1 MCFNTFRGRA
11 RCARTAIGVIA
22 LLAVG
27 ASNASAQQTAVCSAM
42 PGTGERIECTKAADS
57 SDDIDLTLKGI
68 DIDTTGDEAH
78 GVYGHHEGTG
88 KVFVAIQTGFDE
100 GGGLIRNYID
110 TRGDDAHGVYGRHV
124 GRGNIFLG
132 GQNLHVTTAGSSSNG
147 ITGYLGYRQAT
158 PESPDPPPEA
168 AGLIDIGVSD
178 STIEVTGNYSHGIFA
193 EHYGGEGQ
201 LRIDVRRSTI
211 NVLSDGDFGGGGI
224 YGLRRGTAT
233 GDATVTVSNTNITTT
248 GRGGIDVDHAG
259 EDTANLTIDVDRGRI
274 TTAGRNGFAVRGY
287 RHRGTGNVDIDVVG
301 TVINTTGT
309 SARGIYG
316 YMYTNDGNIDVY
328 AENIDFTSTG
338 ERGDGI
344 LTWFQ
349 KRSTEEAGD
358 VLGDVLVDVR
368 GGSITTKGVFAVGL
382 YNRHEGTGLLD
393 IDVRNLDIKT
403 ESTGIYRDVGTLSQ
417 GIFGQHL
424 GDGDIDIDVLG
435 GSIDTKG
442 TFSYGIYGQHRGTG
456 SLAIDTRDGHTI
468 TTTGDN
474 AHGIVAY
481 HFGTEDSRSM
491 AVTVGGS
498 VEASGAGAHGV
509 RVGIVNADGEAER
522 VAGFEAGYRQQT
534 VTVDGRVYGGS
545 GEGAGVFLAGG
556 GRVYIGPAGTVG
568 AESGIAIRASGGAPK
583 LYLDMNLDGR
593 RVAEV
598 IGDDWIINDGGE
610 TTIVVNSVMLHDGAT
625 GSTGLVAAN
634 GAWDVMVRDE
644 GVTVDTSTTPW
655 TITGPAAGV
664 VADRDFS
671 ADDFDESETGDPD
684 PDPDPD
690 PEPDPTLILNPRA
703 RT

>member
-27 ASNASAQQTAVCSAM
+27 ASNASAQQTAVCSTM
-42 PGTGERIECTKAADS
+42 PGTGERVECTKAADS

-110 TRGDDAHGVYGRHV
+110 TRDDDAHGVYGRHV

-201 LRIDVRRSTI
+201 LRIDVRDSTI
-211 NVLSDGDFGGGGI
+211 TALSDGDFGGSGI

-328 AENIDFTSTG
+328 AENIDFTSTA

-403 ESTGIYRDVGTLSQ
+403 ESTGIYRDVGTLST
-417 GIFGQHL
+417 GHL
-424 GDGDIDIDVLG
+424 RPNI
-435 GSIDTKG
+435 SAT
-442 TFSYGIYGQHRGTG
+442 
-456 SLAIDTRDGHTI
+456 AISTSMSWAGPSTR
-468 TTTGDN
+468 
-474 AHGIVAY
+474 
-481 HFGTEDSRSM
+481 
-491 AVTVGGS
+491 
-498 VEASGAGAHGV
+498 
-509 RVGIVNADGEAER
+509 
-522 VAGFEAGYRQQT
+522 
-534 VTVDGRVYGGS
+534 
-545 GEGAGVFLAGG
+545 
-556 GRVYIGPAGTVG
+556 
-568 AESGIAIRASGGAPK
+568 RAPF
-583 LYLDMNLDGR
+583 R
-593 RVAEV
+593 
-598 IGDDWIINDGGE
+598 
-610 TTIVVNSVMLHDGAT
+610 T
-625 GSTGLVAAN
+625 GSTASTEAPAVSRSTRGTAIPSPRPVTTRTASWPITTGPSPP
-634 GAWDVMVRDE
+634 GAWRSPS
-644 GVTVDTSTTPW
+644 GAASRPA
-655 TITGPAAGV
+655 GPARTASGWGSSTPTEK
-664 VADRDFS
+664 RS
-671 ADDFDESETGDPD
+671 ASPD
-684 PDPDPD
+684 SKLATANRPS
-690 PEPDPTLILNPRA
+690 R
-703 RT
+703 